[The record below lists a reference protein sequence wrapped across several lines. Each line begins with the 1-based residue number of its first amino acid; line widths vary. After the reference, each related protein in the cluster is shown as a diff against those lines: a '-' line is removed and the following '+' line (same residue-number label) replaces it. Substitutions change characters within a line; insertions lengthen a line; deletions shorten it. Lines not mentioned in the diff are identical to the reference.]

1 MSKGEREQTNEAYK
15 HGRIAQLVEYLPYK
29 EGVTGSS
36 PVSPT
41 TPYAVKRSLI
51 LARAFKS
58 QG

>member
-41 TPYAVKRSLI
+41 TKKLGATSI
-51 LARAFKS
+51 CGSAIS
-58 QG
+58 